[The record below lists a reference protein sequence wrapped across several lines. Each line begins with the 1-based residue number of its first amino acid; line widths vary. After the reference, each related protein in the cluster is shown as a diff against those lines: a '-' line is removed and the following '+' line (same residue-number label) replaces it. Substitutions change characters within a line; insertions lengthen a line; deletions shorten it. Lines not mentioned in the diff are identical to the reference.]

1 VTAARQL
8 DLPTL
13 TLEQDD
19 RTLTASFSDPPHHY
33 MTGALLTD
41 LDRLTAAV
49 DADDTVGAVI
59 LTGAPGSFITHFD
72 VEELLAGADRVGR
85 AVPEV
90 ATRVGVRASQALA
103 RVPGGD
109 RVAEALPAEGLE
121 TMRRFADVVLR
132 IQRSGAVYLAAIG
145 GPCGG
150 GGLELVL
157 SFDVRVAADTDV
169 VLGLPE
175 FLIGLTTSVGGQRL
189 AQLLGPARALEMML
203 EGRLLEPAEALD
215 RGLLNQV
222 VPGDDLLPTVRGL
235 AARYARRSRD
245 TVAAQK
251 RIFGEYAQ
259 LPPAQAVPRES
270 AASLA
275 TITSPTTREALR
287 RFVAS
292 AQENGGASPFLSD
305 IDPWAD
311 GSATS

>member
-1 VTAARQL
+1 MTPARHL

-33 MTGALLTD
+33 MTGALLRD
-41 LDRLTAAV
+41 LDLLTTAV
-49 DADDTVGAVI
+49 DDDATVGAVI
-59 LTGAPGSFITHFD
+59 LAGGPGSFITHFD
-72 VEELLAGADRVGR
+72 VEELLGGADRVGR
-85 AVPEV
+85 SVPEV
-90 ATRVGVRASQALA
+90 ATRAGVRAAQALQ
-103 RVPGGD
+103 RVPGGA
-109 RVAEALPAEGLE
+109 RVAENLPAEGLE

-189 AQLLGPARALEMML
+189 VQLVGPARALEMML
-203 EGRLLEPAEALD
+203 EGGLLEPGEALD
-215 RGLLNQV
+215 LGLLNRV
-222 VPGDDLLPTVRGL
+222 VARDELLPTVREL
-235 AARYARRSRD
+235 ATRYARRNRD

-259 LPPAQAVPRES
+259 LPPGQALHRES

-275 TITSPTTREALR
+275 TITASDTREALR
-287 RFVAS
+287 RFVATQQD
-292 AQENGGASPFLSD
+292 AGGASPFLTD
-305 IDPWAD
+305 IRPWVE
-311 GSATS
+311 GTATS